1 MSDGND
7 LMQHARGREEAI
19 IRFLQD
25 MVAFPSPSCQEGKVV
40 ARIVEEMERVGF
52 DEARV
57 DGIGNAIGRVGD
69 GPIHLLLD
77 AHVDTVS
84 VADPD
89 LWTVDPYGGLV
100 RDGCVYGRGTADN
113 EGAMASMVHGAAL
126 AKELGLLDGV
136 SLWVSGTVQEED
148 CDGLALQYLLE
159 NSGVPAQFVVLGEAT
174 GLDVYRGHRGRCEL
188 RIDATGRSCH
198 GSAPDRG
205 VNALY
210 RAAKAVVGVEQLN
223 ERLAHHDFLGKGTIA
238 ATFAECLTGSLNTVP
253 DSTSVYLDR
262 RLTVGETPESAR
274 QEVADILPEGCSVD
288 VLPYEATSHTG
299 MKVTAPK
306 EFPTWILEA
315 DHPLVRAG
323 VGAATDVL
331 GREPAVSRW
340 IFSTNGVASMGRL
353 DIPTIGFGPG
363 EERFAHVADERIPV
377 EDLVLAA
384 AFYAR
389 LPEVLAKAL

>member
-1 MSDGND
+1 MS
-7 LMQHARGREEAI
+7 QKIVEEARRRTDEI
-19 IRFLQD
+19 IQFLQA
-25 MVAFPSPSCQEGKVV
+25 MVAFPSPSCEEGKVV
-40 ARIVEEMERVGF
+40 ECIVAEMEKLGF
-52 DEARV
+52 DEARM
-57 DGIGNAIGRVGD
+57 DAMGTAIGRVGD

-77 AHVDTVS
+77 AHVDTVA
-84 VADPD
+84 VADGD
-89 LWTVDPYGGLV
+89 AWTVDPYGGLV
-100 RDGCVYGRGTADN
+100 KDGCVWGRGTADN
-113 EGAMASMVHGAAL
+113 EGAMASMVYGAAI
-126 AKELGLLDGV
+126 ARDLGLLDGV
-136 SLWVSGTVQEED
+136 SLWLSGTVQEED

-159 NSGVPAQFVVLGEAT
+159 NSNVPAQFVVLGEAT
-174 GLDVYRGHRGRCEL
+174 NLDIYRGHRGRCEL

-210 RAAKAVVGVEQLN
+210 RAAKAAVGVEQLN
-223 ERLAHHDFLGKGTIA
+223 ERLAHDDFLGKGTIA
-238 ATFAECLTGSLNTVP
+238 ATFVECLTGSLNTVP

-262 RLTVGETPESAR
+262 RLTVGESPESAR
-274 QEVADILPEGCSVD
+274 QEVADILPEGCTVD

-299 MKVTAPK
+299 LKVTAPK
-306 EFPTWILEA
+306 EFPTWILDA

-323 VGAATDVL
+323 VGAATDVR
-331 GREPAVSRW
+331 GTEPAVSRW

-389 LPEVLAKAL
+389 LPRVLARTL